1 MTQHY
6 EPIPEDD
13 EEDPV
18 ILGGQE
24 EDIAMGEDYNHSRA
38 TSSNA
43 TSSIDGDNEMGSEGT
58 STNKK
63 RSLPFADEIN
73 NLEYQPFPIDLVKS
87 LIQAQYFLAPAR
99 QIHAPALQLPLSLF
113 SGDRKLAAIVQSPTN
128 RVYLICKVISPKY
141 IPLYYCI
148 YQNVSG
154 LRSSILRQLS
164 NLEKSSPD
172 IFLNQFRWIEHP
184 SLNNMF
190 LLVLLR
196 CIRLFFSGTDIA
208 VITKKCL
215 TFGVKS
221 LLKEFQN
228 SLPTQYCTTANP
240 HPQKCLKK

>member
-6 EPIPEDD
+6 ESIPEEE

-18 ILGGQE
+18 ILNQE
-24 EDIAMGEDYNHSRA
+24 EDIGMEDYNHGRA
-38 TSSNA
+38 TSSSA
-43 TSSIDGDNEMGSEGT
+43 TSSIRGDGDNEMGSEGT
-58 STNKK
+58 SNKK
-63 RSLPFADEIN
+63 RSLPFADEIH

-99 QIHAPALQLPLSLF
+99 QILAPALQLPLSLF

-141 IPLYYCI
+141 ISLYYVI

-172 IFLNQFRWIEHP
+172 IFLNHFRWIEHP
-184 SLNNMF
+184 GLNNVF

-228 SLPTQYCTTANP
+228 SLPSQYCTANP